1 MVRSDGKTD
10 IAVLLIEDDKVDQ
23 QAFRRFVVEQRLPYD
38 LSVMGSVAEAAAAL
52 GATKFDIII
61 VDFSLGD
68 GTALDVLAQAKDTP
82 VVVVTGTGSEE
93 TAVNSLKAGAYDYLI
108 KDHDRYYLKILPIT
122 VENTIRRYKAEETTK
137 KFYAELEIRVRERTR
152 ELAGANRLL
161 QEALVMAEA
170 GLRARGAFLANI
182 SHELTTPLNSVI
194 GFSQLLLDG
203 LGGPMNEQQKNYAA
217 SILQGGNRLHET
229 LKEIVQFAG
238 LESGE
243 MKLHTDRFLLKDF
256 LKSSLLALNEKAA
269 VQGVA
274 LSPELGLPP
283 ETELEADRGKLQQA
297 LFNLLDN
304 AVKFTPAGGSVRVSA
319 RLIRNEDEKTIPH
332 SAFGIPHL
340 EISVT
345 DTGIGIKEEDIPR
358 LFQPFQQLESPYTK
372 KYKGTGLGLMLAKKI
387 VELHGGRIW
396 AESEFGKG
404 SRFVFA
410 IPVERTAAKED
421 AEGLGDEGDLRKGE
435 TDHDHV
441 QTKNSLRR

>member
-1 MVRSDGKTD
+1 MERSDMKTN
-10 IAVLLIEDDKVDQ
+10 IRVLLVEDDSIDQ
-23 QAFRRFVVEQRLPYD
+23 TAFKRFVAGQRLPYD
-38 LSVMGSVAEAAAAL
+38 LSVAGSVAEATAAL
-52 GATKFDIII
+52 GAAKFDIII
-61 VDFSLGD
+61 ADFSLGD
-68 GTALDVLAQAKDTP
+68 GTALDILAQAKDTP
-82 VVVVTGTGSEE
+82 VVVVTGTGTEA
-93 TAVNSLKAGAYDYLI
+93 TAVNALKAGAYDYLI
-108 KDHDRYYLKILPIT
+108 KDHDRYYLNILPIT
-122 VENTIRRYKAEETTK
+122 VENAIRRFKAEEASK
-137 KFYAELEIRVRERTR
+137 RFYAELETKVKERTR

-274 LSPELGLPP
+274 LSLELGLPP
-283 ETELEADRGKLQQA
+283 ETELEADRAKLQQA

-332 SAFGIPHL
+332 SACGIPHL

-372 KYKGTGLGLMLAKKI
+372 KYKGTGLGLMLARKI

-421 AEGLGDEGDLRKGE
+421 AEGLGDEGALRKGE

-441 QTKNSLRR
+441 QTRNSLRR